1 MIRVFQQIIEVE
13 ATMSEIKLVIFDCD
27 GVLVDSE
34 LIAAR
39 AELSV
44 YKRYG
49 VKINEAE
56 FATRFAGSASVDIL
70 KQLESELELPVSVSM
85 LDEIGE
91 EVDKQCGELATMIE
105 GADAM
110 LDEFDQPR
118 CICSNSPGYRLKT
131 MLSRVGLY
139 DRFRPYIFSA
149 KDFDPP
155 ANKPKPDVFLK
166 GLSELET
173 DAKDAMVVEDSV
185 HGVEAARRAGIR
197 VVGFTGASHTY
208 PGHADALVEAGAET
222 VIRQLKDLPAVIEAF
237 DQWDAIE

>member
-1 MIRVFQQIIEVE
+1 
-13 ATMSEIKLVIFDCD
+13 MSEIKLVIFDCD

-34 LIAAR
+34 MIAAR

-49 VKINEAE
+49 LKIDEQE
-56 FATRFAGSASVDIL
+56 FAARFAGSASIDIL
-70 KQLESELELPVSVSM
+70 KELESELELPISASM

-91 EVDKQCGELATMIE
+91 TVDKQCGELATMIE

-110 LDEFDQPR
+110 LDQFDQPR
-118 CICSNSPGYRLKT
+118 CICSNSSVDKLKT

-149 KDFDPP
+149 DDFDPP
-155 ANKPKPDVFLK
+155 AHKPKPDVFLK
-166 GLSELET
+166 GLSEMET
-173 DAKDAMVVEDSV
+173 AASDAMVVEDSV
-185 HGVEAARRAGIR
+185 HGVEAAVRAGIR
-197 VVGFTGASHTY
+197 VVGFVGASHTY
-208 PGHADALVEAGAET
+208 PGHSDALVEAGAET

-237 DQWDAIE
+237 GAWDAIV